1 MNSKVSF
8 ILGTIIGAGI
18 GVAGTYSYFKDKYEK
33 LAEKDFNSR
42 RVFDED
48 KKDESEEPVAEKTAD
63 SRTVDKP
70 SIAEYAARLQKEG
83 YVNYSDM
90 QDKKQK
96 QEIGVDKPYVIQPS
110 DFGEF
115 DDYEK
120 ISLTYTADGVLLDDM
135 NEIVDDIE
143 ETVGE
148 DSLEHVFK
156 CLFSKEDIKFED
168 MCETKSVSGSLYL
181 DLNEA
186 LPDVS
191 QYEKEFS
198 KAESDFKKGLLSD
211 TTFESTCQRLN
222 PLIAEGHN
230 YRFIGK
236 VGQFCPIKDGCGGGL
251 LMREKDGKYYAATGT
266 KGYRWLESE
275 MVRELDKIDDIDRS
289 YYDKLVNEA
298 IDTIS
303 EYGDFE
309 WFVSD
314 DPYITEKKQDTPKL
328 MPCGDAKYT
337 TCFDCPHFNDDTY
350 HMDCGKN
357 YDISEVI
364 SSQVMNPPV
373 ETK

>member
-148 DSLEHVFK
+148 DSLEHFGEYEDDSVFIRNDRLR
-156 CLFSKEDIKFED
+156 CDYEILRDNRSFS
-168 MCETKSVSGSLYL
+168 
-181 DLNEA
+181 
-186 LPDVS
+186 DV
-191 QYEKEFS
+191 
-198 KAESDFKKGLLSD
+198 
-211 TTFESTCQRLN
+211 
-222 PLIAEGHN
+222 AEGSN
-230 YRFIGK
+230 Y
-236 VGQFCPIKDGCGGGL
+236 
-251 LMREKDGKYYAATGT
+251 
-266 KGYRWLESE
+266 
-275 MVRELDKIDDIDRS
+275 
-289 YYDKLVNEA
+289 
-298 IDTIS
+298 
-303 EYGDFE
+303 
-309 WFVSD
+309 
-314 DPYITEKKQDTPKL
+314 
-328 MPCGDAKYT
+328 
-337 TCFDCPHFNDDTY
+337 
-350 HMDCGKN
+350 
-357 YDISEVI
+357 
-364 SSQVMNPPV
+364 
-373 ETK
+373 

>member
-148 DSLEHVFK
+148 DSLEHFGEY
-156 CLFSKEDIKFED
+156 EDD
-168 MCETKSVSGSLYL
+168 SVY
-181 DLNEA
+181 
-186 LPDVS
+186 
-191 QYEKEFS
+191 
-198 KAESDFKKGLLSD
+198 
-211 TTFESTCQRLN
+211 
-222 PLIAEGHN
+222 
-230 YRFIGK
+230 
-236 VGQFCPIKDGCGGGL
+236 
-251 LMREKDGKYYAATGT
+251 
-266 KGYRWLESE
+266 
-275 MVRELDKIDDIDRS
+275 VR
-289 YYDKLVNEA
+289 N
-298 IDTIS
+298 
-303 EYGDFE
+303 
-309 WFVSD
+309 
-314 DPYITEKKQDTPKL
+314 
-328 MPCGDAKYT
+328 DAKKCDYEILLGQRNYQEIFET
-337 TCFDCPHFNDDTY
+337 QPHGTE
-350 HMDCGKN
+350 M
-357 YDISEVI
+357 
-364 SSQVMNPPV
+364 
-373 ETK
+373 

>member
-148 DSLEHVFK
+148 DSLEHFGEYEDDSVYVRNDAEK
-156 CLFSKEDIKFED
+156 CDYEILLDQRNYQEIFE
-168 MCETKSVSGSLYL
+168 TQ
-181 DLNEA
+181 
-186 LPDVS
+186 P
-191 QYEKEFS
+191 
-198 KAESDFKKGLLSD
+198 
-211 TTFESTCQRLN
+211 
-222 PLIAEGHN
+222 H
-230 YRFIGK
+230 
-236 VGQFCPIKDGCGGGL
+236 
-251 LMREKDGKYYAATGT
+251 GT
-266 KGYRWLESE
+266 E
-275 MVRELDKIDDIDRS
+275 M
-289 YYDKLVNEA
+289 
-298 IDTIS
+298 
-303 EYGDFE
+303 
-309 WFVSD
+309 
-314 DPYITEKKQDTPKL
+314 
-328 MPCGDAKYT
+328 
-337 TCFDCPHFNDDTY
+337 
-350 HMDCGKN
+350 
-357 YDISEVI
+357 
-364 SSQVMNPPV
+364 
-373 ETK
+373 

>member
-1 MNSKVSF
+1 MNSKVAF

-33 LAEKDFNSR
+33 LAEEDFNSR

-96 QEIGVDKPYVIQPS
+96 QEIAVDRPYVIQPS

-148 DSLEHVFK
+148 DSLEHFGEY
-156 CLFSKEDIKFED
+156 EDD
-168 MCETKSVSGSLYL
+168 SVY
-181 DLNEA
+181 
-186 LPDVS
+186 
-191 QYEKEFS
+191 
-198 KAESDFKKGLLSD
+198 
-211 TTFESTCQRLN
+211 
-222 PLIAEGHN
+222 
-230 YRFIGK
+230 
-236 VGQFCPIKDGCGGGL
+236 
-251 LMREKDGKYYAATGT
+251 
-266 KGYRWLESE
+266 
-275 MVRELDKIDDIDRS
+275 VR
-289 YYDKLVNEA
+289 N
-298 IDTIS
+298 
-303 EYGDFE
+303 
-309 WFVSD
+309 
-314 DPYITEKKQDTPKL
+314 
-328 MPCGDAKYT
+328 DAKKCDYEILLDQRNYQEILET
-337 TCFDCPHFNDDTY
+337 HPHRTE
-350 HMDCGKN
+350 M
-357 YDISEVI
+357 
-364 SSQVMNPPV
+364 
-373 ETK
+373 

>member
-96 QEIGVDKPYVIQPS
+96 QKIGVDKPYVIQPS

-148 DSLEHVFK
+148 DSLEHFGEY
-156 CLFSKEDIKFED
+156 EDD
-168 MCETKSVSGSLYL
+168 SVY
-181 DLNEA
+181 
-186 LPDVS
+186 
-191 QYEKEFS
+191 
-198 KAESDFKKGLLSD
+198 
-211 TTFESTCQRLN
+211 
-222 PLIAEGHN
+222 
-230 YRFIGK
+230 
-236 VGQFCPIKDGCGGGL
+236 
-251 LMREKDGKYYAATGT
+251 
-266 KGYRWLESE
+266 
-275 MVRELDKIDDIDRS
+275 VR
-289 YYDKLVNEA
+289 N
-298 IDTIS
+298 
-303 EYGDFE
+303 
-309 WFVSD
+309 
-314 DPYITEKKQDTPKL
+314 
-328 MPCGDAKYT
+328 DAKKCDYEILLDQRNYQEIFET
-337 TCFDCPHFNDDTY
+337 QPHGTE
-350 HMDCGKN
+350 M
-357 YDISEVI
+357 
-364 SSQVMNPPV
+364 
-373 ETK
+373 

>member
-70 SIAEYAARLQKEG
+70 SIAEYVARLQKEG

-148 DSLEHVFK
+148 DSLEHFGEY
-156 CLFSKEDIKFED
+156 EDD
-168 MCETKSVSGSLYL
+168 SVY
-181 DLNEA
+181 
-186 LPDVS
+186 
-191 QYEKEFS
+191 
-198 KAESDFKKGLLSD
+198 
-211 TTFESTCQRLN
+211 
-222 PLIAEGHN
+222 
-230 YRFIGK
+230 
-236 VGQFCPIKDGCGGGL
+236 
-251 LMREKDGKYYAATGT
+251 
-266 KGYRWLESE
+266 
-275 MVRELDKIDDIDRS
+275 VR
-289 YYDKLVNEA
+289 N
-298 IDTIS
+298 
-303 EYGDFE
+303 
-309 WFVSD
+309 
-314 DPYITEKKQDTPKL
+314 
-328 MPCGDAKYT
+328 DAKKCDYEILLDQRNYQEIFET
-337 TCFDCPHFNDDTY
+337 QPHGTE
-350 HMDCGKN
+350 M
-357 YDISEVI
+357 
-364 SSQVMNPPV
+364 
-373 ETK
+373 